1 VPYRAVETLSYIA
14 FPHFPPVENFPRS
27 SQVNLAKSAQ
37 RAIRSQRTDLNQTS
51 SGDRLV
57 EPILAM
63 LKRNI
68 HNVLT
73 DLSARCTITDAIL
86 EAEHAEEAYW
96 S

>member
-1 VPYRAVETLSYIA
+1 M
-14 FPHFPPVENFPRS
+14 N
-27 SQVNLAKSAQ
+27 
-37 RAIRSQRTDLNQTS
+37 
-51 SGDRLV
+51 SGDQLV

-68 HNVLT
+68 HNILT
-73 DLSARCTITDAIL
+73 DLGAQCTITDTIL